1 MKIKYNE
8 NWQIIKTVTIYTTRE
23 DYEFELTEQE
33 ATSVINQFLD
43 WRFIKIVYTDWTYY
57 INVQQ
62 VINIDVE

>member
-43 WRFIKIVYTDWTYY
+43 WRFIKIVDTDWTYY